1 MSVSR
6 NTYLGPY
13 FRCKTRTETV
23 TVNIAA
29 CPNAACARRG
39 KSLFAESAT
48 QRYCP
53 NCGTPIER
61 HFPTDEERTLPDRWD
76 VREAIDEALSEVT
89 GDDADF
95 PEDFDYHLWVPN
107 VSRPGGPKR
116 ASADDSCGVEIML
129 DDVDIEAE
137 KAWFADAYL
146 EHATLVEFYGGG
158 ANVETRWGLLKWC
171 S

>member
-1 MSVSR
+1 MSVDR

-29 CPNAACARRG
+29 CPNVTCPRHG
-39 KSLFAESAT
+39 IAT
-48 QRYCP
+48 RSMSFCSG
-53 NCGTPIER
+53 CGTPIDR
-61 HFPTDEERTLPDRWD
+61 AFPVNDERTLPDRWK
-76 VREAIDEALSEVT
+76 VREAINEALSEVT

-107 VSRPGGPKR
+107 DPRPGGPKR
-116 ASADDSCGVEIML
+116 ASADDSCGVEIIL
-129 DDVDIEAE
+129 DDVNIEAE
-137 KAWFADAYL
+137 KAWFASAYPEWTRLEDAY
-146 EHATLVEFYGGG
+146 GPG
-158 ANVETRWGLLKWC
+158 NVETRWGLLKWC